1 VVCGHHGPGSVWT
14 SCKEASYGTTND
26 WEQRLSLRSSP
37 CSGNHL
43 RDMFCFFWSMDVR
56 ESSTGTGTVCN
67 VYIIYIYIILYKG
80 VTTYLRLSKFYS
92 IHFYPQ
98 YSTIKFISNHE
109 INSRRNWACCSERWL
124 RGFSI
129 GSRMFPLSSPM
140 NWSWN
145 LPKLWF
151 ANYIRWLF
159 PVLPSTLTIFN
170 VWRSHNF

>member
-1 VVCGHHGPGSVWT
+1 MVCGHHGPGSVWT

-43 RDMFCFFWSMDVR
+43 RDMFCFFGSMDVR

-67 VYIIYIYIILYKG
+67 VYIISIYIILYKG

-98 YSTIKFISNHE
+98 YSTMKFISNHE
-109 INSRRNWACCSERWL
+109 INSGRKFFACCSERWL

-129 GSRMFPLSSPM
+129 GSRKM
-140 NWSWN
+140 
-145 LPKLWF
+145 
-151 ANYIRWLF
+151 
-159 PVLPSTLTIFN
+159 PSL
-170 VWRSHNF
+170 